1 MLKKTSILTFLAA
14 LLLNLAS
21 QAQQTSTFDGEIEL
35 SYSLFD
41 QEGKRSTAEDAFNLY
56 SGWALGN
63 LRFNSYF
70 ADGTSLD
77 FASSDLNRGNR
88 ALSLG
93 LRRSTWLSLK
103 LNHQE
108 SRFFFGDNLENS
120 KRKSSGGSLGVSPAS
135 WLKLFADY
143 NYQKKDGDRIALI
156 PSERVV

>member
-14 LLLNLAS
+14 LLLNLSS
-21 QAQQTSTFDGEIEL
+21 QAQQTSTFDGEIKL

-77 FASSDLNRGNR
+77 FVSSDLNRGNR

-93 LRRSTWLSLK
+93 LRRHAWLSFK

-108 SRFFFGDNLENS
+108 SRFFFGETLE
-120 KRKSSGGSLGVSPAS
+120 
-135 WLKLFADY
+135 
-143 NYQKKDGDRIALI
+143 
-156 PSERVV
+156 